1 MGALLNAR
9 DKLQILMPHL
19 TCVDYLMAAATANGE
34 QGQTDDY
41 QVTFGVNFCEF
52 NWTEF
57 FWPALLHKLIYHGSK
72 TSLPI
77 ATN

>member
-41 QVTFGVNFCEF
+41 QGTEIISCSMTLMTVSFGMS
-52 NWTEF
+52 
-57 FWPALLHKLIYHGSK
+57 AI
-72 TSLPI
+72 
-77 ATN
+77 

>member
-41 QVTFGVNFCEF
+41 QVTFGMNFCEF
-52 NWTEF
+52 N
-57 FWPALLHKLIYHGSK
+57 
-72 TSLPI
+72 
-77 ATN
+77 